1 MNFLKKCGKIAT
13 GMVRNRKGQAVGI
26 NSVAPYI
33 LTFVVVAFIGVIGM
47 TLIGDVKSSAT
58 EDSTAYNSAGKVEEA
73 GTKIFAWFP
82 TIGTIV
88 GGAVIIGILVSGFMF
103 VMRR

>member
-1 MNFLKKCGKIAT
+1 MNFLRKIAKISSNF
-13 GMVRNRKGQAVGI
+13 GRKGQAVGI

-47 TLIGDVKSSAT
+47 SLIGDVKSSAT
-58 EDSTAYNSAGKVEEA
+58 VNTHAYNAAAKVEEA
-73 GTKIFAWFP
+73 GGKVFAWFP

-88 GGAVIIGILVSGFMF
+88 GGAVIIGILVGGFMYF
-103 VMRR
+103 MKR